1 MDINNLTTTIR
12 RKLFPSSVIDNIV
25 RIIMIIMVMM
35 IIIIIIIIIRR
46 RRRRRRRRRKRKFI
60 VIKIAFDKVL
70 AFRGCARST
79 SGSQELAVLRND
91 TLIAIFSAANKNTNK
106 ATVALASCDS
116 SRENF
121 GFNLTRN
128 GLFCSK

>member
-12 RKLFPSSVIDNIV
+12 RKLFPSSVIDNVV
-25 RIIMIIMVMM
+25 RIIMIIMMM
-35 IIIIIIIIIRR
+35 MMMMRR
-46 RRRRRRRRRKRKFI
+46 RRRRRRRRRKFI
-60 VIKIAFDKVL
+60 VVKIAFDKVL
-70 AFRGCARST
+70 AFRGCARNM
-79 SGSQELAVLRND
+79 SGSQKLAVLRND
-91 TLIAIFSAANKNTNK
+91 TLMAIFFAANKNKNK
-106 ATVALASCDS
+106 ATVALASSDS